1 MVGGVVVEERDVY
14 LFLVFAGDWYAERV
28 VVSAFFFLACLRADK
43 RRRGGKHSEKEGAK
57 DGAGSPSSQCK
68 TEIALEDRIETDV
81 GALFG
86 NDVESPELDEG
97 IFALSSQGEW
107 TRPRAKSRGSEQAAY
122 R

>member
-14 LFLVFAGDWYAERV
+14 FFLVFAGDWYAERV
-28 VVSAFFFLACLRADK
+28 VVSAFFFLACLRAVK
-43 RRRGGKHSEKEGAK
+43 RR

-68 TEIALEDRIETDV
+68 TEIALEDRIEADV

-107 TRPRAKSRGSEQAAY
+107 TRPGGGKTRGSEQVAY